1 MTVLDSPAVLVTGG
15 AGFIGSHVVAALR
28 AAGRRVVVLDDMSA
42 GRRANLAGLV
52 GDPRVVLVE
61 GDVRGELG
69 ALLDRHG
76 PFAAVVHMAAQ
87 TSVVRSVEA
96 PLADLD
102 LNLRATV
109 GLALWAADAGVRQFA
124 FASSAAVYGDAA
136 RLPVAEEDEA
146 APLSPYGAAKRGAE
160 LYLRALGELRGM
172 ATASLRLFNVYGPRQ
187 DPASAYAGVVAAFL
201 GRALRGEPLLVFGDG
216 AQTRDLVYVEDVA
229 RAFVLAV
236 GTGRTGHVLCNI
248 ATGRETSVLSL
259 AAAAQAAARACGGR
273 PGEVV
278 RAAARAG
285 EISRSRAAVERA
297 AAVLGFRAETELADG
312 LRRTAEALAAE
323 LGGG

>member
-1 MTVLDSPAVLVTGG
+1 MTVPATPAVLVTGG

-28 AAGRRVVVLDDMSA
+28 AAGRRVVALDDMSA
-42 GRRANLAGLV
+42 GRRANLAAFA
-52 GDPRVVLVE
+52 GDPGVVLVE

-69 ALLDRHG
+69 LLDRHG
-76 PFAAVVHMAAQ
+76 PFAGVVHLAAQ
-87 TSVVRSVEA
+87 TSVVRSVER
-96 PLADLD
+96 PLADLE

-109 GLALWAADAGVRQFA
+109 ALALWAADAGVRQFA
-124 FASSAAVYGDAA
+124 FASSAAVYGDA

-146 APLSPYGAAKRGAE
+146 APLSPYGAAKRGSE
-160 LYLRALGELRGM
+160 LYLRALGELRGL
-172 ATASLRLFNVYGPRQ
+172 ATACLRLFNVYGPRQ

-201 GRALRGEPLLVFGDG
+201 GRALRGEPLVVFGDG

-236 GTGRTGHVLCNI
+236 GTGRKGHVLCNI
-248 ATGRETSVLSL
+248 ATGRETSVLDL
-259 AAAAQAAARACGGR
+259 AAAAQAAARACGAR

-278 RAAARAG
+278 LAAARAG

-323 LGGG
+323 LG

>member
-1 MTVLDSPAVLVTGG
+1 MTGTDSPAVLVTGG

-28 AAGRRVVVLDDMSA
+28 AAGRRVVALDDMSA
-42 GRRANLAGLV
+42 GRRANLAAFV
-52 GDPRVVLVE
+52 GDPGVVLVE

-69 ALLDRHG
+69 LLDRHG
-76 PFAAVVHMAAQ
+76 PFAGVVHLAAQ
-87 TSVVRSVEA
+87 TSVVRSVER

-160 LYLRALGELRGM
+160 LYLRALGELRGL
-172 ATASLRLFNVYGPRQ
+172 ATACLRLFNVYGPRQ

-201 GRALRGEPLLVFGDG
+201 GRALRGEPLVVFGDG

-236 GTGRTGHVLCNI
+236 GTGRTGHVLCNV
-248 ATGRETSVLSL
+248 ATGRETSVLNL
-259 AAAAQAAARACGGR
+259 AAAAQAAARACGAR

-278 RAAARAG
+278 LAAARAG
-285 EISRSRAAVERA
+285 EISRSRAAVERG

-323 LGGG
+323 LRG